1 MQHQFTQE
9 DTEEH
14 VRGLVRAA
22 DLIEENISTG
32 DRSKEMV
39 TTYIDAL
46 VRHIEYMCA
55 MPHIINCGVELD
67 PFLQAAARGREWL
80 DQA

>member
-14 VRGLVRAA
+14 VRGLARAA

-39 TTYIDAL
+39 TTYVDAL

-55 MPHIINCGVELD
+55 MNHIKDSGVDLK
-67 PFLQAAARGREWL
+67 PFTDAAARGAAWL
-80 DQA
+80 AR